1 MKRYRKQKIALFLTM
16 LILLTGLP
24 ISSEQVQAG
33 VWDNA
38 YTYYQTYGN
47 SVLFQ
52 PTSQTDGV
60 IYYATKAATATTKT
74 KFRTIGWKVT
84 VKNLSGG
91 TIQNLYFKL
100 NGSYMQRVDVRK
112 KSGYEYDLY
121 ALPLY
126 QLKRRLNA
134 KAEQAVKKGQADVV
148 LNACMIV
155 VSSGQAK
162 GAMNDNGPT
171 SGQVY
176 TTYSGIA
183 GAANWSNSAKQ
194 SFPSYFNKVVDGLFV
209 LVKAGGDSGIASFS
223 GEGYYC
229 YGTYVTLRAKVKKG
243 FEFEMWDGDVRS
255 VRPEV
260 SFYANEPG
268 TWIAQTVRK
277 WVTIIFHRNLT
288 PQDAQVDWQKVS
300 YGDTG
305 EAFQNTGWRKNGEEM
320 LGWALDSNADKAAYG
335 TREKISNSW
344 ILKYSPQVHLYAV
357 WPKDTDEATPD
368 EAITDE
374 ATPDPMTPDEA
385 TPDPATP
392 DEATPDE
399 AITDEATPD
408 PQAPESTITESVS
421 SAAEG
426 RTIIKKIH
434 CRFISQKY
442 FEDVYHN
449 LIPEAEG
456 GLPSDSRWVQI
467 PSLRKMLR
475 QCLQS

>member
-1 MKRYRKQKIALFLTM
+1 MKRNRKRRAACFLAL
-16 LILLTGLP
+16 LILFTGLP
-24 ISSEQVQAG
+24 VSSEQIHAG

-60 IYYATKAATATTKT
+60 IYYATKAASATTKT

-91 TIQNLYFKL
+91 TLQNLYFKL

-134 KAEQAVKKGQADVV
+134 KAEQAVKRGQADVV

-155 VSSGQAK
+155 VSNGKAK

-176 TTYSGIA
+176 TTYDGIA
-183 GAANWSNSAKQ
+183 GAANWSSSAKQ
-194 SFPSYFNKVVDGLFV
+194 SFPSYFNKNVDGLFV
-209 LVKAGGDSGIASFS
+209 LVKVSGDSGIASFS

-229 YGTYVTLRAKVKKG
+229 YGTYVTLSAKVKKG

-268 TWIAQTVRK
+268 QWIALTTRK
-277 WVTIIFHRNLT
+277 SVTIIFHRNLT
-288 PQDAQVDWQKVS
+288 SQDTQVDWQKIS

-305 EAFQNTGWRKNGEEM
+305 APFQKTGWRKNGEEM
-320 LGWALDSNADKAAYG
+320 LGWSLDPNADKATYG
-335 TREKISNSW
+335 TREIISNNW
-344 ILKYSPQVHLYAV
+344 ILKYTPQVHLYAV
-357 WPKDTDEATPD
+357 WQQTSDTE
-368 EAITDE
+368 
-374 ATPDPMTPDEA
+374 TPDPT
-385 TPDPATP
+385 TPDPT
-392 DEATPDE
+392 
-399 AITDEATPD
+399 TPD
-408 PQAPESTITESVS
+408 PTTPDPTTPDPTTPDPTTPDPTNPDPGIPESTITESVS
-421 SAAEG
+421 STTEG
-426 RTIIKKIH
+426 RSIIKKIH

-442 FEDVYHN
+442 FEDAYHN

-456 GLPSDSRWVQI
+456 GLPSDSRWVMI
-467 PSLRKMLR
+467 PNLRQMLR
-475 QCLQS
+475 QSLQS